1 MYPLYNESHLAE
13 VLPSLQVPL
22 GDALK
27 SHDEVAEAGTGQPE
41 IVDYQ
46 AIETRIL
53 NPVRDAYALI
63 VKITLAIG
71 CLYGAHG

>member
-1 MYPLYNESHLAE
+1 M
-13 VLPSLQVPL
+13 LPSLQVPL

-27 SHDEVAEAGTGQPE
+27 SHDEVAEAGAGQPE

-63 VKITLAIG
+63 VKLRLAG
-71 CLYGAHG
+71 EFNRHWWKRDKCSLFATPV